1 MSNKAKPAR
10 DAFTFS
16 LGGISTISSFVAAPA
31 IAHDQL
37 NKALDGRLG
46 SPGGASGYCGVVGPH
61 KVATHAIDTTEP
73 GFCPALFV
81 LLRFHTEIS

>member
-31 IAHDQL
+31 IAHDRL
-37 NKALDGRLG
+37 NKALDEQLSQTQEDQPDTAKDIETVWGRFWL
-46 SPGGASGYCGVVGPH
+46 SRRRGA
-61 KVATHAIDTTEP
+61 A
-73 GFCPALFV
+73 
-81 LLRFHTEIS
+81 

>member
-1 MSNKAKPAR
+1 MSKKAKPAR

-37 NKALDGRLG
+37 NKALDERLSQTQEDQPDTAREIGKSWGR
-46 SPGGASGYCGVVGPH
+46 
-61 KVATHAIDTTEP
+61 
-73 GFCPALFV
+73 FW
-81 LLRFHTEIS
+81 LLRRRRAA